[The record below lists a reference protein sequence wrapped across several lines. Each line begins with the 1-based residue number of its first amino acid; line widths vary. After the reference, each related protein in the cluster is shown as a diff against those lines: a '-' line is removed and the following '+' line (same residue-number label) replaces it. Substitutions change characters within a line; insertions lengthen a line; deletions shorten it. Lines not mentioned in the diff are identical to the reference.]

1 MSEQQKAR
9 RAKRLLSMV
18 EQEREKARAE
28 LALSNQRQSAAEQE
42 RRLAEERLHQDH
54 RSAGRGADWVLAE
67 LDHEARRR
75 ALKQAQEV
83 EKKAAAEVAVAEQKA
98 QAAHQKHRVF
108 ERFHDNI
115 HERIAQGARRKEAVE
130 ADAFALVMW
139 SKQQSSEG
147 DAPEDDEG

>member
-28 LALSNQRQSAAEQE
+28 LAQTNQRLSAAEEE
-42 RRLAEERLHQDH
+42 RRRAEARLHEDH
-54 RSAGRGADWVLAE
+54 RGAGRGADWVLAD
-67 LDHEARRR
+67 LDHEHSRR
-75 ALKQAQEV
+75 ALKKAVDV
-83 EKKAAAEVAVAEQKA
+83 EKKAADEVAVAEQKA
-98 QAAHQKHRVF
+98 TAAHQKHRVF

-115 HERIAQGARRKEAVE
+115 HERIEQTARRKEAVE

-139 SKQQSSEG
+139 SKKQSGEG
-147 DAPEDDEG
+147 DAEDDG